1 MECLDINLKN
11 YVWDMYAKNYKIL
24 VKKLN
29 KI

>member
-1 MECLDINLKN
+1 MERLDINLKN
-11 YVWDMYAKNYKIL
+11 YVRETYAKNYKIL